1 MLNYCHVL
9 GLWKAPQIR
18 LVRLLVH
25 EVVRNALELV
35 RVKIQNGDGIGSG
48 FEKDCLEVIHHDKT
62 VDRFFKVMNEPFLTV
77 FIHVHNAVFL
87 ISFAA
92 EEHKTFVDG
101 FVEVQYFF
109 VIVFQ
114 FDVCCAL
121 NDHFLVR
128 KFNLMMIKKVKW
140 KIEESLFGQF
150 YMLDWLIS
158 C

>member
-1 MLNYCHVL
+1 M
-9 GLWKAPQIR
+9 
-18 LVRLLVH
+18 
-25 EVVRNALELV
+25 RNALELV

-48 FEKDCLEVIHHDKT
+48 LKKDCLEVIHHHKT
-62 VDRFFKVMNEPFLTV
+62 VNRLLKVMNEPFLAV

-92 EEHKTFVDG
+92 KKHETSVDG
-101 FVEVQYFF
+101 FVEVQDFF

-128 KFNLMMIKKVKW
+128 KFNLMRIKIVKW
-140 KIEESLFGQF
+140 KIEASFFGQF
-150 YMLDWLIS
+150 YMLD
-158 C
+158 

>member
-1 MLNYCHVL
+1 MLDYCHVL

-35 RVKIQNGDGIGSG
+35 RVKIENGDGIGSG

-62 VDRFFKVMNEPFLTV
+62 VNRFLKVMNEPFLAV

-92 EEHKTFVDG
+92 EKHKTSVDG
-101 FVEVQYFF
+101 FVQIQDFF

-121 NDHFLVR
+121 YDHFLVW
-128 KFNLMMIKKVKW
+128 KFNLMMIKIVKW
-140 KIEESLFGQF
+140 KIEASLFGQF
-150 YMLDWLIS
+150 YMLD
-158 C
+158 